1 MKKLHNLTKL
11 LMLALLASATIAFAQ
26 MGEMKHDQGMKMD
39 KKAEQHESHGSGMET
54 PRWKQSM
61 TEQQK
66 MKADKMHLE
75 LKKSMSVLEAKVKMK
90 EVELNSI
97 VMRDKPDANDI
108 HLKVNEITELNKEMM
123 IKKYDHIV
131 EMRSIL
137 TPEQRVSF
145 DLGLVGMHH

>member
-1 MKKLHNLTKL
+1 MKKLHNLIKL

-26 MGEMKHDQGMKMD
+26 MGGMEHDQGMKMD
-39 KKAEQHESHGSGMET
+39 KKAEQHESHGSGMEA

-75 LKKSMSVLEAKVKMK
+75 LKKSMSMLEAKVKMK
-90 EVELNSI
+90 EVELNDI
-97 VMRDKPDANDI
+97 VMRDKPDTNDI
-108 HLKVNEITELNKEMM
+108 HLKVNEIMELNKEMM